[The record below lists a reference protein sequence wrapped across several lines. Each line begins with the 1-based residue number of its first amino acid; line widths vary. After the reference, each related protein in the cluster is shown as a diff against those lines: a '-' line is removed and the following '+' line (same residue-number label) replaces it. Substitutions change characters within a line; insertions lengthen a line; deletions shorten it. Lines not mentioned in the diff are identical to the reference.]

1 MTVRR
6 FSGMHIRLLAIAAGL
21 VGLVRYAS
29 VSGQE
34 DAFAIRTV
42 LVSVTDAEGARIEG
56 LAREDFEIR
65 ERGIS
70 RDVVEVADEGVSGE
84 LYLLVDTSIVFQP
97 HIFLLRRS
105 LAAFV
110 DALGSGYQIHLYEFG
125 SRPRRLTDSKAD
137 RADLSRE
144 IGAMMAHA
152 EGAYLL
158 DALYETARELND
170 TEREEGTPR
179 VRFVIVTGTGPE
191 LSNTS
196 DMRALESGRSSGAVF
211 DVVLYQG
218 AEVGDFMKR
227 AKVDDVLDRL
237 SEESGGSLTRLLS
250 VNALEN
256 TLLRLASETLQPAYR
271 VSFLTELSPPP
282 SLGDLQVTVHR
293 TEGKASALRLLPG
306 ETRVEPQRP

>member
-1 MTVRR
+1 VTVRCLSR
-6 FSGMHIRLLAIAAGL
+6 MRIGLFAITAGL
-21 VGLVRYAS
+21 VCLVRS
-29 VSGQE
+29 PSLSGQE

-56 LAREDFEIR
+56 LTREDFEIV

-70 RDVVEVADEGVSGE
+70 RDVVEAVDDGVSGD
-84 LYLLVDTSIVFQP
+84 LYFLVDTSVAFQP
-97 HIFLLRRS
+97 HVFLLRRS
-105 LAAFV
+105 LAGFV
-110 DALGSGYQIHLYEFG
+110 EALGSRYQIHLYEFG
-125 SRPRRLTDSKAD
+125 SRPRRLTDATAD
-137 RADLSRE
+137 RAELSRE
-144 IGAMMAHA
+144 IERMMAHA

-158 DALYETARELND
+158 DALYETAGELND

-179 VRFVIVTGTGPE
+179 VRFVIVVGSGPE

-196 DMRALESGRSSGAVF
+196 DQRALEAGRSSGAVF
-211 DVVLYQG
+211 DVVLYEG
-218 AEVGDFMKR
+218 AETGDFMKR

-282 SLGDLQVTVHR
+282 SLDDLQVTVRR
-293 TEGKASALRLLPG
+293 TGGRAAPLRLLPG
-306 ETRVEPQRP
+306 ETRVEPDRP